1 MGREYHYRTDSI
13 EEELMVYLFSDRDRL
28 REILKDKSI
37 YLFLDYDGTLVPIR
51 NTPDPARSILPLSQR
66 NLLRNIMKRGILLAI
81 VSGRSLKDLKRMAG
95 IKGVIYSGNHG
106 MEIEGPGIRF
116 KYPVKAGLRQTVKR
130 LGHEIQKGLGKIK
143 GVFVEDKGLTFS
155 VHYRL
160 AKRTDIPKVKTIVVA
175 AARPYVKRGQ
185 IAVNEGKKILE
196 VRPAVKWD
204 KGKMVSWLINGKRLK
219 PSSALPVYIGDD
231 TTDEDAFRTLGPK
244 GITIFVGKP
253 RHSHARY
260 YIKSPAEV
268 RRLLKTI
275 LTIRKGQRDGRDRE
289 G

>member
-1 MGREYHYRTDSI
+1 
-13 EEELMVYLFSDRDRL
+13 MVYLFSDRDKL
-28 REILKDKSI
+28 REILKDKFI

-51 NTPDPARSILPLSQR
+51 DTPDPERSILPPSQK
-66 NLLRNIMKRGILLAI
+66 NLLRNIMKCGILLAI

-116 KYPVKAGLRQTVKR
+116 GYPVKTGLRRAVKR

-143 GVFVEDKGLTFS
+143 GVFIEDKGLTFS

-160 AKRTDIPKVKTIVVA
+160 AKKTDIPRVKGIVVA

-185 IAVNEGKKILE
+185 IAINEGKKILE
-196 VRPAVKWD
+196 VKPAIKWD
-204 KGKMVSWLINGKRLK
+204 KGKMVSWLISGKRLK
-219 PSSALPVYIGDD
+219 SSAALPVYIGDD
-231 TTDEDAFRTLGPK
+231 TTDEDAFRALGPK

-253 RHSHARY
+253 RNSRARY
-260 YIKSPAEV
+260 YIKGPAEV
-268 RRLLKTI
+268 QRLLKTI
-275 LTIRKGQRDGRDRE
+275 LTIRKGQADGRHRE